1 MAVDKPTPFTAT
13 LAKPPRIQGVKT
25 KALKVIPDERGWLM
39 EILRA
44 DDAEF
49 FTKFGQTYIS
59 ATYPGVVKAWHYHRH
74 QIDYF
79 ACVAGM
85 VKLVLV
91 DTRPDSPTNG
101 AINEFVIGTQNPMLV
116 LVPSLVYHGWKCI
129 STETSIVVN
138 VPTEPYNYTEPDEYR
153 LAPHDTLPYDW
164 TRKDG

>member
-1 MAVDKPTPFTAT
+1 MAVDKPTQYTAT
-13 LAKPPRIQGVKT
+13 ITRPPRIHDVKT
-25 KALKVIPDERGWLM
+25 KLLRVIPDERGWLM

-44 DDAEF
+44 DDPEL

-59 ATYPGVVKAWHYHRH
+59 ATYPGAVKAWHYHRRQVDH
-74 QIDYF
+74 F

-101 AINEFVIGTQNPMLV
+101 AVNEFFIGTLNPMLV
-116 LVPSLVYHGWKCI
+116 QVPHLVYHGWKCI
-129 STETSIVVN
+129 STETAIVVN

-153 LAPHDTLPYDW
+153 LEPHNTLPYDW